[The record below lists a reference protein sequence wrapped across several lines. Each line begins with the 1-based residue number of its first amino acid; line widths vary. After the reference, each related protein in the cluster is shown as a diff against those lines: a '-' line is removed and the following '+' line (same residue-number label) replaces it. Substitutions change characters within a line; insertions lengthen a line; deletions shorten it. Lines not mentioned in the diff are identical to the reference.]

1 MRQVFFFSIPSHSI
15 NNAAKCSSAV
25 KEFNFQ
31 RRLDNFMDDLKRL
44 SLTTEWIPCRLP
56 NGFLLT
62 VEGQLSCRKYKA
74 LQLIYDPV
82 RCVAY
87 HYSVVVA
94 FAKKKVKLKT
104 CVMEKCFAQFER

>member
-1 MRQVFFFSIPSHSI
+1 
-15 NNAAKCSSAV
+15 
-25 KEFNFQ
+25 
-31 RRLDNFMDDLKRL
+31 MDDLKYL
-44 SLTTEWIPCRLP
+44 SLTTEWISCCLP

-82 RCVAY
+82 RCKAH

-104 CVMEKCFAQFER
+104 CLMEKCFAQLER